1 MEITVKLHDLLD
13 RERYKELL
21 GSRENEV
28 PAYCLAEYLFAWA
41 KYDGSN
47 VSLLEVKTNF
57 GTAIMPLL
65 SFDLGDGYRELYSA
79 YGYGGFLGFPEN
91 GTNQE
96 LEEAV
101 RENFSDIRDHL
112 LDKGIIDMFVR
123 SSPFLRNEH
132 FIPEEHLQFDR
143 HTVSV
148 NLDDWKGKDFPETF
162 TSKQRWSV
170 RYAIRNGLKTVVY
183 NGLSVNERV
192 LSAFYTLYKEAMER
206 NNASDYYMLSEELMK
221 GQMEIGEKLE
231 LIVAILQDQIVG
243 ASLFLEDR
251 DRVHYHFSAID
262 YRKAKYRITDFIL
275 YNAIKKYTQEG
286 KKELHLG
293 GGRSKDLDEPLYK
306 FKRGYGNQVN
316 SYFISKVLVDSTSY
330 ERIRREKG
338 IEVSRFFTIHDNLS
352 FRKGARN
359 AKS

>member
-1 MEITVKLHDLLD
+1 MALKVELHDFQD
-13 RERYKELL
+13 RESYKKYLAD
-21 GSRENEV
+21 RVNEV

-41 KYDGSN
+41 KYDGSS
-47 VSLLEVKTNF
+47 VSLLEVKTDF
-57 GTAIMPLL
+57 GIAIMPLL
-65 SFDLGDGYRELYSA
+65 SFDLVDGYRELYSA

-91 GTNQE
+91 GTNRE

-101 RENFSDIRDHL
+101 RENFSEIKDYL
-112 LDKGIIDMFVR
+112 LNNCIVDVFVR
-123 SSPFLRNEH
+123 SSPFLKNEH
-132 FIPEEHLQFDR
+132 FLPEEHLQFDR
-143 HTVSV
+143 QTVSV
-148 NLDDWKGKDFPETF
+148 DLHDWKGKDFPETF

-170 RYAIRNGLKTVVY
+170 RYAIRNGLKTVIY

-192 LSAFYTLYKEAMER
+192 LSSFYTLYKQAMER
-206 NNASDYYMLSEELMK
+206 NNASDYYMLSEELMN

-231 LIVAILQDQIVG
+231 LIVAILHDQIVG
-243 ASLFLEDR
+243 AALFLVDS

-262 YRKAKYRITDFIL
+262 YGKAKYRVTDFIL

-293 GGRSKDLDEPLYK
+293 GGRSKDPDEPLYK
-306 FKRGYGNQVN
+306 FKLGYGNQLN
-316 SYFISKVLVDSTSY
+316 SYFISKVLLDITSY
-330 ERIRREKG
+330 EKIRREKG

-352 FRKGARN
+352 FRKGVRN

>member
-13 RERYKELL
+13 RESYKELL

-41 KYDGSN
+41 EYDGSN

-57 GTAIMPLL
+57 GTAILPLL

-91 GTNQE
+91 GTSRE
-96 LEEAV
+96 LEEAI
-101 RENFSDIRDHL
+101 RENFSEIKDYLFDN
-112 LDKGIIDMFVR
+112 GTVDMFVR
-123 SSPFLRNEH
+123 NSPFLRNES
-132 FIPEEHLQFDR
+132 FLPGECLEFDR
-143 HTVSV
+143 QTVSV
-148 NLDDWKGKDFPETF
+148 DLHDWKGKDFPEYF
-162 TSKQRWSV
+162 TSKRKWPV
-170 RYAIRNGLKTVVY
+170 RYAIRNGLKTVLY

-192 LSAFYTLYKEAMER
+192 LSAFYTLYKGAMER
-206 NNASDYYMLSEELMK
+206 NNASDYYMLSEELMNRH
-221 GQMEIGEKLE
+221 MEMGERIE
-231 LIVAILQDQIVG
+231 LIVAILHDQIVG
-243 ASLFLEDR
+243 GVLFLVDR

-262 YRKAKYRITDFIL
+262 YRKAKYQITDFIL
-275 YNAIKKYTQEG
+275 YNATKKYAQEG

-316 SYFISKVLVDSTSY
+316 SYFISKVLSDITSY

-338 IEVSRFFTIHDNLS
+338 IEVSRYFTIHDSLS
-352 FRKGARN
+352 FRKGAKN